1 MYFLHFYHHSFES
14 WSLLLI
20 LTDFQDKVSASVIFL
35 WDNLQNTLSTYCRYS
50 IDMFGHGNFEA
61 LNVNSM

>member
-35 WDNLQNTLSTYCRYS
+35 WDNS
-50 IDMFGHGNFEA
+50 
-61 LNVNSM
+61 